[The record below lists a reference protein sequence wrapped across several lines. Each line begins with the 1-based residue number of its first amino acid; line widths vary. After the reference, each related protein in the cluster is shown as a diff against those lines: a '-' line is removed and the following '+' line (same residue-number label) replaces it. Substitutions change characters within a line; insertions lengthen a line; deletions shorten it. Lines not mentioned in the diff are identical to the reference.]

1 MLLDPPSS
9 GEVVD
14 RGPAVS
20 YFTPMAILPIV
31 TLPDPI
37 LRQASAPIERVD
49 ADVVRLA
56 DSMLETM
63 YDAPGIGLAAVQ
75 VGVPRRLI
83 VLDCS
88 AEGEPRA
95 PRVLINPEIVRLGSQ
110 TKVYEEG
117 CLSIPDFR
125 VDIERPAELR
135 LRYIDRDGKLQEHD
149 ADGLLA
155 TAIQHELDHL
165 DGKLIIDFLS
175 RLKRDMVVRK
185 FKKLA
190 RQDSPL

>member
-1 MLLDPPSS
+1 
-9 GEVVD
+9 
-14 RGPAVS
+14 
-20 YFTPMAILPIV
+20 MAKLPIV

-37 LRQASAPIERVD
+37 LREISAPVERVD
-49 ADVVRLA
+49 AEILRLA
-56 DSMLETM
+56 DDMLETM
-63 YDAPGIGLAAVQ
+63 YEAPGIGLAAIQ

-88 AEGEPRA
+88 NEGEPRD
-95 PRVLINPEIVRLGSQ
+95 PRGLINPQILELGPESR
-110 TKVYEEG
+110 VYEEG

-125 VDIERPAELR
+125 VDIERPSTLR
-135 LRYIDRDGKLQEHD
+135 LRYLDREGKQREED
-149 ADGLLA
+149 VDGLLA
-155 TAIQHELDHL
+155 TAIQHEFDHL
-165 DGKLIIDFLS
+165 EGKLIIDFLS